1 MPCFEIIEGWDE
13 VTIDWEYTP
22 IVWPEIIEGC
32 DEIKIDW

>member
-13 VTIDWEYTP
+13 VTIDWEYTQ
-22 IVWPEIIEGC
+22 IVWPEIIEGW

>member
-22 IVWPEIIEGC
+22 IVWPEIIEGW
-32 DEIKIDW
+32 DEIKMDW

>member
-22 IVWPEIIEGC
+22 IVWPEIIEVW
-32 DEIKIDW
+32 DEIKMDW

>member
-22 IVWPEIIEGC
+22 IVWPEIIEGW